1 VQDWGSTAH
10 VLVALMAAH
19 VGLDPAKDIRWV
31 TDPSGKPGT
40 SAT

>member
-1 VQDWGSTAH
+1 

-31 TDPSGKPGT
+31 TDPSVKPIEQFIGLGNG
-40 SAT
+40 